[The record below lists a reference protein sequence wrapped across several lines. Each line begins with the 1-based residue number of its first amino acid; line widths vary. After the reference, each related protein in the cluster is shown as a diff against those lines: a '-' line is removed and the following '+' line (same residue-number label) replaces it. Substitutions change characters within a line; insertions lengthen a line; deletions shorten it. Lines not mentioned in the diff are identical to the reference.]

1 MQINDIFIA
10 ILNKPSVPRYY
21 RELQK
26 YYSTHGLAD
35 EASVIAFLVENK
47 FEKKNEDTA
56 QRADTDQGQ

>member
-10 ILNKPSVPRYY
+10 ILDKPFTPRHY

-26 YYSTHGLAD
+26 HYSTHNLAD
-35 EASVIAFLVENK
+35 EAAVIAYLVENK
-47 FEKKNEDTA
+47 FEKKNEDPS